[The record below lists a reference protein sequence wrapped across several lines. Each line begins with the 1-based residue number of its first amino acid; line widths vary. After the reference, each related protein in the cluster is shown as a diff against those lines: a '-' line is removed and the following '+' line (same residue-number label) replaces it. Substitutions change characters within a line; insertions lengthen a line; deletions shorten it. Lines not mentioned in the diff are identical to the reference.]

1 MLAGNGGINNKLTF
15 RKSFGLNL
23 GKSGESV
30 YVPKISQNSNK
41 KKDKVLLYWMK
52 KQERDRKPGRRAK
65 QVTSKHNNVRQ
76 TLRPDPHWGLTGDWE
91 KLVNTTQ
98 VKAIKTYSKG
108 GKVKLKPRH
117 KVQKEIK
124 KLRQQSSHWMIQ
136 SNTMEERT
144 ISQNRN
150 TQIQFTQNNLNFK
163 LWHYRKK
170 LNKLKYTVSK
180 PITWP
185 APEVMTVI
193 GLSVELTTR
202 TWFGRPVQGLPWA
215 EVKPSR
221 KLAAVCNFI
230 CCTCINTYFTSSA
243 TQSGRTVPLFDR
255 LWPSKLIVVSGSLF
269 SHYK

>member
-1 MLAGNGGINNKLTF
+1 MQA
-15 RKSFGLNL
+15 
-23 GKSGESV
+23 
-30 YVPKISQNSNK
+30 
-41 KKDKVLLYWMK
+41 
-52 KQERDRKPGRRAK
+52 
-65 QVTSKHNNVRQ
+65 SKHNNVRQ
-76 TLRPDPHWGLTGDWE
+76 TLRADPHWGLTGDWE

-117 KVQKEIK
+117 KVQKETR

-193 GLSVELTTR
+193 GLSVDLTTR

-243 TQSGRTVPLFDR
+243 TQSGRKVPLFDR
-255 LWPSKLIVVSGSLF
+255 LWPSKLIVVSSSLF
-269 SHYK
+269 SHYKYQTVVFMVALVFMILLNCSSYLIPHSRLSLFLSFLFTFMLTA